1 MIMNGASRS
10 AEMIKRARRGV
21 LLSAAMTESGA
32 GRPVDLDGGQR
43 LQVLDTLIASLSGAY
58 AHLPA
63 KRAAYASDPVQALT
77 LLRRRAADLSDTEFN
92 RAVSTIITG
101 LRDAHTRYIGPS
113 KLRDQVAV
121 LPFLVE
127 QYGPESRPRYLV
139 SKINTDIIDDPEF
152 RAGVELQSWN
162 GAPFARAVE
171 GHADFETGGR
181 ADSRRARALESL
193 TFRALDYGPPPDE
206 HWVIVGYRTKRG
218 RKAEI
223 RLPWRLLTPGKA
235 ATALEP
241 GSRAALKQASDP
253 AAEAVRR
260 AKKLVFAPDLWAS
273 DQERRSAPAGSGR
286 AEIGEWLDTP
296 MQDVLAARPLSRKVG
311 YLRIWS
317 FDLDDDDAFIDEVI
331 RLLGLLPQT
340 GLIVDVRAN
349 PGGLIWAAERALQ
362 LFTDATIEPTRF
374 SLIATP
380 LTRQMADSPFN
391 RLELEAWSPSLQDA
405 VSTGELYAQPLPLT
419 DPSWCN
425 DKGRKYPGR
434 SVAVVDP
441 NTYSSG
447 DLFAAGWVDHG
458 IGPLVSVGQAT
469 GAGGANVWTFSQLR
483 DALSGTDHQ
492 QPRMPAGT
500 GFTIAF
506 RRAIRSGTGDG
517 IPIEDLGIPGI
528 PYEMTKNDLMHSNRD
543 LLAFCTRLL
552 NEVDQ

>member
-1 MIMNGASRS
+1 
-10 AEMIKRARRGV
+10 
-21 LLSAAMTESGA
+21 
-32 GRPVDLDGGQR
+32 
-43 LQVLDTLIASLSGAY
+43 
-58 AHLPA
+58 
-63 KRAAYASDPVQALT
+63 
-77 LLRRRAADLSDTEFN
+77 
-92 RAVSTIITG
+92 
-101 LRDAHTRYIGPS
+101 
-113 KLRDQVAV
+113 

-127 QYGPESRPRYLV
+127 QYGPESRPKYLV

-152 RAGVELQSWN
+152 QPGVELQAWN
-162 GAPFARAVE
+162 GAPFGRAVE
-171 GHADFETGGR
+171 SHADFETGGR

-253 AAEAVRR
+253 SAEAVRR

-273 DQERRSAPAGSGR
+273 DQQRRTAPAGPGK

-296 MQDVLAARPLSRKVG
+296 LQDVLAARPLSRKVG

-317 FDLDDDDAFIDEVI
+317 FDLDDDDAFIDELI
-331 RLLGLLPQT
+331 RLLQLLPQT
-340 GLIVDVRAN
+340 GLIVDLRAN
-349 PGGLIWAAERALQ
+349 PGGQIWAAERALQ

-391 RLELEAWSPSLQDA
+391 RLELEAWSQSLQDA

-425 DKGRKYPGR
+425 DRGRRYPGP
-434 SVAVVDP
+434 SVAVVDA

-458 IGPLVSVGQAT
+458 IGPLVSVGHAT
-469 GAGGANVWTFSQLR
+469 GAGGANVWTSSQLR

-543 LLAFCTRLL
+543 LLVSCTRLL